1 MQMRGIERLEMMGNL
16 TASIVSHF
24 GDTFLTV
31 RSEAELPAGSLST
44 TGQWPAALGAGG
56 SAVQLQLR
64 GGGGACNKCALRAA
78 QRGGSS
84 FLFSAPWEVTAGG
97 CKPNLEDLL
106 LDQG

>member
-31 RSEAELPAGSLST
+31 RSEAELSAGSLST

-56 SAVQLQLR
+56 SAVQLQLQR
-64 GGGGACNKCALRAA
+64 GGGAYNKCALKSSAEGRELLSLH
-78 QRGGSS
+78 RGR
-84 FLFSAPWEVTAGG
+84 VQT
-97 CKPNLEDLL
+97 KP
-106 LDQG
+106 

>member
-31 RSEAELPAGSLST
+31 RSEAELSAGSLST

-64 GGGGACNKCALRAA
+64 GGCVLATNVL
-78 QRGGSS
+78 
-84 FLFSAPWEVTAGG
+84 
-97 CKPNLEDLL
+97 
-106 LDQG
+106 

>member
-31 RSEAELPAGSLST
+31 RSEAELSAGSLST

-56 SAVQLQLR
+56 SAVQLQLQ
-64 GGGGACNKCALRAA
+64 GGCACNKCALKSSSEGRELLSLH
-78 QRGGSS
+78 RGR
-84 FLFSAPWEVTAGG
+84 VQT
-97 CKPNLEDLL
+97 KP
-106 LDQG
+106 

>member
-31 RSEAELPAGSLST
+31 RSEAELSAGSLST

-64 GGGGACNKCALRAA
+64 GGGVCLQQMCFKEQRRGEGASFSSPREGANHTLKTYYWT
-78 QRGGSS
+78 RGEEEG
-84 FLFSAPWEVTAGG
+84 L
-97 CKPNLEDLL
+97 
-106 LDQG
+106 

>member
-31 RSEAELPAGSLST
+31 RSEAELSAGSLST

-56 SAVQLQLR
+56 SAVQLQLQ
-64 GGGGACNKCALRAA
+64 GGGAYNKYALKSSAEGRELLSLH
-78 QRGGSS
+78 RGRVQTI
-84 FLFSAPWEVTAGG
+84 P
-97 CKPNLEDLL
+97 
-106 LDQG
+106 